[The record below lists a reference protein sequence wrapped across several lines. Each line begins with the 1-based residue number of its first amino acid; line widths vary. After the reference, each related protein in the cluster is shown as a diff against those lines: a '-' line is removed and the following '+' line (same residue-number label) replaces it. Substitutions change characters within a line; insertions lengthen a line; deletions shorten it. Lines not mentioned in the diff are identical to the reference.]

1 MDVSS
6 ANEETP
12 APKSQGPADD
22 KFDETIYTVVSTGK
36 TSETNDTDD
45 LFQTS
50 FATLL
55 DGSEFMSGI
64 FEKNDNDMVE
74 EYRMDA
80 AIHKGMKMALRCSC
94 PLVGSYKPFDA
105 TDPKIWNKK
114 RSKSPRRHQNNS
126 PSGKQKENH
135 ASNSTSPMVTSC
147 VLEQQEAVSRRSGE
161 GEHEN
166 REKYTWT
173 QLSPSNLL
181 VPTEL
186 SECWA
191 CEV

>member
-64 FEKNDNDMVE
+64 FEKNDNDKVE
-74 EYRMDA
+74 EYEDR
-80 AIHKGMKMALRCSC
+80 RCN
-94 PLVGSYKPFDA
+94 SYGHEDG
-105 TDPKIWNKK
+105 
-114 RSKSPRRHQNNS
+114 
-126 PSGKQKENH
+126 PS
-135 ASNSTSPMVTSC
+135 
-147 VLEQQEAVSRRSGE
+147 L
-161 GEHEN
+161 
-166 REKYTWT
+166 
-173 QLSPSNLL
+173 QLSFGRILQTFRCYGPKNLESEEKQIPSA
-181 VPTEL
+181 PAE
-186 SECWA
+186 
-191 CEV
+191 